1 MTSSSNN
8 PRPSAERAVTRTPL
22 LEYAGDKLEWSRIY
36 LKDETKQ
43 TTGSFKFRSV
53 FHKLNSLPA
62 SDALFVAAS
71 TGNHGLA
78 VAASADFKGVS
89 SRIYVPER
97 TPRAKIKALSSFNA
111 NVIEVTGDYLDCVT
125 TAKRWAKENGAH
137 YVESFEDPDI
147 IDGHRSLCREIDE
160 ALPEFDVCFV
170 PVGGGGLLASAL
182 GHWVDPPRTVIGVEA
197 ACAPAMTKSL
207 AAGTLV
213 RVSAGRS
220 IAEGIA
226 LPSVGWLPFCI
237 CKRAVPQIT
246 RVNEEQISRAMKLL
260 WNHHSIQAEGAG
272 AASLAGA
279 LQVAGRGRC
288 CICLISGGNIDP
300 EEFQRIIS
308 SEQT

>member
-1 MTSSSNN
+1 
-8 PRPSAERAVTRTPL
+8 VRTPL

-53 FHKLNSLPA
+53 FRRLNSLPA
-62 SDALFVAAS
+62 RDALFVAAS

-78 VAASADFKGVS
+78 VAASADFKGVP

-97 TPRAKIKALSSFNA
+97 TPQAKIKALSSFNA
-111 NVIEVTGDYLDCVT
+111 TVIEVNGDYLDCVM
-125 TAKRWAKENGAH
+125 TAKRWAEENGAH

-160 ALPEFDVCFV
+160 ALAEFDACFV

-182 GHWVDPPRTVIGVEA
+182 GHWLDPPRTVIGVEA
-197 ACAPAMTKSL
+197 ACTAAMTQSL

-213 RVSAGRS
+213 RVPPYRS
-220 IAEGIA
+220 IAEGIS
-226 LPSVGWLPFCI
+226 LPSVGWLPFSI
-237 CKRAVPQIT
+237 CERAMPQMT
-246 RVNEEQISRAMKLL
+246 QVNEEQIRRAMKLL
-260 WNHHSIQAEGAG
+260 WGYHSIRAEGAG

-300 EEFQRIIS
+300 EEFQRLIS
-308 SEQT
+308 LEQI

>member
-97 TPRAKIKALSSFNA
+97 TPRAKIK
-111 NVIEVTGDYLDCVT
+111 
-125 TAKRWAKENGAH
+125 
-137 YVESFEDPDI
+137 
-147 IDGHRSLCREIDE
+147 
-160 ALPEFDVCFV
+160 
-170 PVGGGGLLASAL
+170 
-182 GHWVDPPRTVIGVEA
+182 
-197 ACAPAMTKSL
+197 
-207 AAGTLV
+207 
-213 RVSAGRS
+213 
-220 IAEGIA
+220 
-226 LPSVGWLPFCI
+226 
-237 CKRAVPQIT
+237 
-246 RVNEEQISRAMKLL
+246 
-260 WNHHSIQAEGAG
+260 
-272 AASLAGA
+272 
-279 LQVAGRGRC
+279 
-288 CICLISGGNIDP
+288 
-300 EEFQRIIS
+300 
-308 SEQT
+308 